1 MLYISNLFT
10 DINHDTS
17 LYPTIRNKSWLQDEK
32 QKRRVR
38 NNCSGWLFI
47 DSLYLLIPCIP
58 SAKPLQQVFHS
69 TGHCVQAASLLITNS
84 NSSDMNPVSLT
95 RVSEPNMDSMA
106 MTRAVGRWPLIS
118 WALSKTLTS
127 FFTIRSKRLFKKK
140 REGKDWRMSQILNM
154 NNLAFHDIFI
164 ALLWQGFYCVFGGE
178 YHRHCTKNNKR
189 IDFHKKN
196 DCRLPCRFFCSL
208 WPLQD
213 INGPSMKVL
222 YSNYTKH
229 RLKNYHPKKQKL
241 EFFLPAIM
249 TTCQMTCHCTRSTY
263 TPLYG
268 AGQPLLLSNMQK
280 PAVTSLQVTRALEW
294 ATTNK

>member
-10 DINHDTS
+10 DIKHDTS
-17 LYPTIRNKSWLQDEK
+17 LYPTIRNKSWLQDSNVKEK

-69 TGHCVQAASLLITNS
+69 TGHCVQAASFLITNS

-95 RVSEPNMDSMA
+95 RVSEPNMDSMP
-106 MTRAVGRWPLIS
+106 MTRAGGRWPLIS

-140 REGKDWRMSQILNM
+140 REGKDLRMSQILNM

-196 DCRLPCRFFCSL
+196 DWWLPCRFFCSL

-213 INGPSMKVL
+213 INGQVWKSYIPITQSTGLKI
-222 YSNYTKH
+222 TT
-229 RLKNYHPKKQKL
+229 LKNKNWN
-241 EFFLPAIM
+241 FFYLRSWQPAKWPAIAPGQLTHLCM
-249 TTCQMTCHCTRSTY
+249 GLVNHYCCQTCKNQLWPDFKS
-263 TPLYG
+263 PEL
-268 AGQPLLLSNMQK
+268 
-280 PAVTSLQVTRALEW
+280 
-294 ATTNK
+294 